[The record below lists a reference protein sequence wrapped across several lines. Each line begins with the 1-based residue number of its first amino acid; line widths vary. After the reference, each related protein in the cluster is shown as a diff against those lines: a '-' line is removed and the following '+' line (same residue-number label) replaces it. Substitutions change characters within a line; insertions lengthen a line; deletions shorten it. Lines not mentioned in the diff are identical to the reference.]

1 MTFDDL
7 GLSPEILRAVR
18 EEGYTEPTPI
28 QEQAI
33 PLVLAGRD
41 LLARAQTGTGKTAAF
56 ALPILERLKQHANTS
71 FSPARHPIR
80 VLVVT
85 PTRELAVQ
93 VGESFKSY
101 GRHVGLRTT
110 VIYGGVP
117 MPPQERD
124 LLAGVEIVVATP
136 GRLLDH
142 AGSRTLNL
150 GQVQVLVLDEADRML
165 DMGFIDDIRR
175 ILALLPARRQNLLFS
190 ATLSAEIRSLAGA
203 FLHDPASVDVAP
215 AVSAAESI
223 EHVAYLVDTDRK
235 RDLLAHLVRS
245 RDLHQVLVFTR
256 TKQMTRRLASQ
267 LDRDGVESTAIH
279 GDRTQLERER
289 ALEMFKAGEV
299 RVLVATDV
307 AARGLDIEGLPMVV
321 NYEIPWDP
329 EDYVHRI
336 GRTGRAG
343 MTGLAVSLVSIDEE
357 DQLRSIN
364 RLLGRDLPVRQVRG
378 FEVDPSLR
386 RRPCAEGA
394 TGPAVWVVGRLVR
407 RERTGRRVGAW
418 PDGAAPPPDPT
429 ATRVRPPGQAGSGAW
444 VALDSTARTRIA
456 RSRSSATSRS

>member
-1 MTFDDL
+1 MTFDQL
-7 GLSPEILRAVR
+7 GLSPDILRAVR

-28 QEQAI
+28 QVQAI
-33 PLVLAGRD
+33 PLVLAGGD

-56 ALPILERLKQHANTS
+56 ALPILERLKAQANTS

-93 VGESFKSY
+93 VGASFKAY
-101 GRHVGLRTT
+101 GRHTGLRTT

-142 AGSRTLNL
+142 AGSKTLNL

-203 FLHDPASVDVAP
+203 FLHEPASIDVAP
-215 AVSAAESI
+215 TVSAAESVEQI
-223 EHVAYLVDTDRK
+223 AYLVDLDRK
-235 RDLLAHLVRS
+235 RDLLAHIVRS
-245 RDLHQVLVFTR
+245 RDLHQVLVFCR

-267 LDRDGVESTAIH
+267 LDRDGVEATAIH
-279 GDRTQLERER
+279 GDRTQPERER
-289 ALEMFKAGEV
+289 ALEAFKAGEF

-321 NYEIPWDP
+321 NYEIPYDP

-343 MTGLAVSLVSIDEE
+343 MPGLAVSLITLDEE

-378 FEVDPSLR
+378 FEVDPTAARAPTNGRSHDR
-386 RRPCAEGA
+386 RSPAGRTRRPTAASRTSGTTRQPVRHRTA
-394 TGPAVWVVGRLVR
+394 GPA
-407 RERTGRRVGAW
+407 
-418 PDGAAPPPDPT
+418 
-429 ATRVRPPGQAGSGAW
+429 
-444 VALDSTARTRIA
+444 
-456 RSRSSATSRS
+456 